1 MHTVSN
7 SRSLVVALL
16 AGVALA
22 FVPVPSSAQDTLSAG
37 LRDAERQLDDGRST
51 LDESTLLAAR
61 QSFQACAK
69 ADTTKARCAIDL
81 ARTDIYLVQ
90 AKERQHDKRGAQRA
104 IDSGL
109 DDARRA
115 IALDDRSAEAH
126 ALLGDLYGRK
136 IGYSGMLGGMRY
148 GPKAEAE
155 VNRALQLDSTN
166 VQAYFVLGQRALYAP
181 KMFGGDVGKAVET
194 FHKAT
199 TLDPRSDEA
208 FVWLA
213 MAYAKK
219 GDAAAE
225 RAALDEALRI
235 NARNVVAAEMLAGL
249 KDGDTGRHE

>member
-1 MHTVSN
+1 MHPARIRRLVAALIVSATLA
-7 SRSLVVALL
+7 LVPAT
-16 AGVALA
+16 
-22 FVPVPSSAQDTLSAG
+22 SSGQDSLSAG

-69 ADTTKARCAIDL
+69 ADTTKARCLVDL
-81 ARTDIYLVQ
+81 TRTDIYLVQ
-90 AKERQHDKRGAQRA
+90 AKERQHDTRGAQRA

-109 DDARRA
+109 DDGRRA

-155 VNRALQLDSTN
+155 VKRALQLDSTN
-166 VQAYFVLGQRALYAP
+166 VQAYLVLGRRYLYAP
-181 KMFGGDVGKAVET
+181 KMFGGDVGKAIDS

-199 TLDPRSDEA
+199 TLDPHSDEA

-225 RAALDEALRI
+225 RAALDEALRL
-235 NARNVVAAEMLAGL
+235 NGRNVVATEMRAAL
-249 KDGDTGRHE
+249 KDGDSGRST